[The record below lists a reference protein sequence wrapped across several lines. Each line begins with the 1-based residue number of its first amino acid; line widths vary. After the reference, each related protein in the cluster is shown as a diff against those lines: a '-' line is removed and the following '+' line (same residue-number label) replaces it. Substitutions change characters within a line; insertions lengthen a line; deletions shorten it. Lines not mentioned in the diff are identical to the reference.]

1 MKKLDKLWKKI
12 LQIKDEKVLNTA
24 IKYFIYN
31 IYKSKDET
39 NKLLNRYN
47 DLLK

>member
-1 MKKLDKLWKKI
+1 MKKSLIQQLSI
-12 LQIKDEKVLNTA
+12 
-24 IKYFIYN
+24 IYN